1 MTDAWSIIREHE
13 KYRRTTLNL
22 IPSENILSR
31 RVLQAL
37 STDLAGR
44 YAARPEFYA
53 GTRYFHELWN
63 YSEELTRKLFNVE
76 YVVLEA
82 LSGHIAAILVSY
94 TFAKNKVLAAVE
106 PSSGGYPGYCE
117 DKIPDLI
124 GARLV
129 KLPTSREYLTP
140 LVDASIEIIE
150 KEKPELVVLGGS
162 MILFPHPVRELSEIV
177 HEYGGILAYDASHV
191 LGLIAGKTF
200 QDPIREGADIVY
212 ASTHKTFPGPQGAVI
227 MTNNPEIYKI
237 LSSNTFHKLVDNIHL
252 NRIAAYAVSLEEMLR
267 WGEKYARKMIENAK
281 SLGASLDKLGV
292 PVKARDR
299 GYTESHQII
308 LDIPDEEARINVR
321 NRLEEGGIIADA
333 GVRFGTNEVTRRGM
347 GKREMEKIAKLIYR
361 LLEGEDPAKIKKEVK
376 ILTKKFQ
383 NIKYC

>member
-1 MTDAWSIIREHE
+1 
-13 KYRRTTLNL
+13 
-22 IPSENILSR
+22 
-31 RVLQAL
+31 
-37 STDLAGR
+37 
-44 YAARPEFYA
+44 
-53 GTRYFHELWN
+53 
-63 YSEELTRKLFNVE
+63 
-76 YVVLEA
+76 
-82 LSGHIAAILVSY
+82 
-94 TFAKNKVLAAVE
+94 
-106 PSSGGYPGYCE
+106 
-117 DKIPDLI
+117 
-124 GARLV
+124 
-129 KLPTSREYLTP
+129 
-140 LVDASIEIIE
+140 
-150 KEKPELVVLGGS
+150 VLGGS